1 MNEDDGDVSSLLGD
15 ESELIE
21 ELALDGLLALSGKGQ
36 LEGGVAEMLVDVGL
50 GAGDDTDDFLE
61 AIGSEEGRTQ

>member
-50 GAGDDTDDFLE
+50 GAGDDADDFLE